1 MKIKRLLASIALVFS
16 SIIALTSC
24 SISGKPSYSNRVTK
38 EEFSEKLEEYSLDM
52 LSFFTK
58 DFEVTASSSSKL
70 TYKATE
76 LETKIK
82 SKRSSYEIDKASMKY
97 DKANNSL
104 AVTSSSNMK
113 SSENDGKSSN
123 SNTHST
129 KIDMKIEN
137 NSTNVRMIDNL
148 KKTYKE
154 NTSSFDDLLEDYIGD
169 YLQFD
174 SLSNCRYYIDGDKYT
189 MVYEEGEISSTNTE
203 KTLAI
208 TQYIIKED
216 KIVINMYEESEE
228 SVYSDEISSE
238 KKSSTKASVVIKH
251 KDIELKKLDVSD
263 YTLVE

>member
-58 DFEVTASSSSKL
+58 DFEVTASSSSK
-70 TYKATE
+70 
-76 LETKIK
+76 
-82 SKRSSYEIDKASMKY
+82 RSSYEIDKASMKY
-97 DKANNSL
+97 DKSNNSL

-123 SNTHST
+123 SNTHSS

-189 MVYEEGEISSTNTE
+189 MVCEEGEISSINTC
-203 KTLAI
+203 
-208 TQYIIKED
+208 
-216 KIVINMYEESEE
+216 
-228 SVYSDEISSE
+228 
-238 KKSSTKASVVIKH
+238 
-251 KDIELKKLDVSD
+251 
-263 YTLVE
+263 

>member
-97 DKANNSL
+97 DKSNNSL

-113 SSENDGKSSN
+113 SS
-123 SNTHST
+123 

-189 MVYEEGEISSTNTE
+189 MVCEEGEISSINTE
-203 KTLAI
+203 RTLAI